1 MHRFVTKMQAAIPLK
16 LRRTL
21 LGTTDS
27 PSRLA
32 HAVHSILNWLPFD
45 RFPTLPCQ
53 GFLDGYR
60 MKIDWQRYR
69 SYVYGT
75 WEPEVVSCL
84 QRNVPPGALVLDIGA
99 HIGFYALLLSKLVG
113 GNGMVYSFEP
123 VPGNYD
129 LLSENIKLNN
139 CRNVRLIR
147 KAVLANAG
155 VIRVTVPGIEPT
167 PGSVSLN
174 TDYGTAPITVEAT
187 TLDGF
192 AVDLQSRIHL
202 IKMDV
207 EGAEHEVLL
216 GGERTIRRQ
225 RPDLMIE
232 LHHFHS
238 APEDHTTLQLLREW
252 NYDVTWLNRMPETS
266 HVFAQPRETSLDP
279 KG

>member
-1 MHRFVTKMQAAIPLK
+1 
-16 LRRTL
+16 
-21 LGTTDS
+21 
-27 PSRLA
+27 
-32 HAVHSILNWLPFD
+32 
-45 RFPTLPCQ
+45 
-53 GFLDGYR
+53 
-60 MKIDWQRYR
+60 MKIDWHRYR
-69 SYVYGT
+69 SYAYGT

-84 QRNVPPGALVLDIGA
+84 RQNVPQGAVVLDVGA
-99 HIGFYALLLSKLVG
+99 HIGFYALLLSRLVG
-113 GNGMVYSFEP
+113 ANGAVYSFEP
-123 VPGNYD
+123 VPDNYN

-139 CRNVRLIR
+139 CGNVRLIR
-147 KAVLANAG
+147 KAVLAHAG

-167 PGSVSLN
+167 PGSVSLH
-174 TDYGTAPITVEAT
+174 TDYGTPPINVEAT

-216 GGERTIRRQ
+216 GGERTIREQ

-238 APEDHTTLQLLREW
+238 APEDQTTLQLLREW
-252 NYDVTWLNRMPETS
+252 NYGVIWLNRMPETS
-266 HVFAQPRETSLDP
+266 HIFAQPRETSLDS